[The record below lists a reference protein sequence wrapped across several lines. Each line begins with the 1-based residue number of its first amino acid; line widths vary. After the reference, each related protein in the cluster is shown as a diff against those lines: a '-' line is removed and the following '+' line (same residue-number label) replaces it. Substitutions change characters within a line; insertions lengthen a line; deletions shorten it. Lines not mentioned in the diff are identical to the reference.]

1 MKKAMERHWKI
12 TTLLSTLLLA
22 VFLVGCDN
30 GEDSVATEEIEEV
43 HEYEEAEEIAE
54 VAEVEEVEELEVEE
68 PEVEEEPEPEE
79 CEEIEAAYEE
89 EEEVTGVYVLIGTWV
104 KEDDESIE
112 YIFEADGTGT
122 RTTPG
127 MEGGFTW
134 RQLGDRDDG
143 VHLSSNYD
151 SGRYGQELWLFT
163 VEDDILIARKSTL
176 DNERNLAEFRYI
188 RVSP

>member
-12 TTLLSTLLLA
+12 SILLLTLLLA
-22 VFLVGCDN
+22 VFLVGCGN
-30 GEDSVATEEIEEV
+30 GEDSVTTEEIEEV
-43 HEYEEAEEIAE
+43 HEYEEAEE
-54 VAEVEEVEELEVEE
+54 VAEVEEVEEVEE
-68 PEVEEEPEPEE
+68 PEVEELEVAEEPEPEE

-89 EEEVTGVYVLIGTWV
+89 EEEVTGIYILIGTWV
-104 KEDDESIE
+104 REDDESIE
-112 YIFEADGTGT
+112 YTFEADGTGT

-143 VHLSSNYD
+143 IILSSDYV
-151 SGRYGQELWLFT
+151 SGVHGQETWIFT
-163 VEDDILIARKSTL
+163 MEDDILVVRKGSTN
-176 DNERNLAEFRYI
+176 DERNLVEFRYV